1 MPESA
6 QRVKPEHIE
15 GIIVCS
21 ENDRPKVRCLPAL
34 HARVSLA
41 VQRVSFVARSPQVI
55 AVGPVGLPATEDHAG
70 GAGYLCTVCDIDDE
84 DMPADLRREVQELD
98 RVCTADWMVG
108 RQVAQREN
116 HRNKREPMIEIECFE
131 TDPFPQDMPA
141 DNRQAD
147 SPRSRSFLY
156 RCCGFEIAS
165 FAVPPIRGRMIH
177 TACVRGAIEYRYGR
191 SRTGFSST
199 PADA

>member
-1 MPESA
+1 M
-6 QRVKPEHIE
+6 R
-15 GIIVCS
+15 
-21 ENDRPKVRCLPAL
+21 
-34 HARVSLA
+34 
-41 VQRVSFVARSPQVI
+41 
-55 AVGPVGLPATEDHAG
+55 G
-70 GAGYLCTVCDIDDE
+70 GAGYLCPVCDIDDE

-108 RQVAQREN
+108 RTQAQRAN
-116 HRNKREPMIEIECFE
+116 HKDKREPLIEIVCFE
-131 TDPFPQDMPA
+131 SDPFPEDMPA
-141 DNRQAD
+141 SDTQAD

-165 FAVPPIRGRMIH
+165 FANPPIRGRIIH
-177 TACVRGAIEYRYGR
+177 TACVRVAIEYRYGK

>member
-1 MPESA
+1 MA
-6 QRVKPEHIE
+6 QYSE
-15 GIIVCS
+15 GLIVCS

-41 VQRVSFVARSPQVI
+41 TQRVSLVARSPQVI
-55 AVGPVGLPATEDHAG
+55 AVGPVSLAATEDRVSG
-70 GAGYLCTVCDIDDE
+70 LGYLCTICDIDDE
-84 DMPADLRREVQELD
+84 DMPADLRTEVLELD

-108 RQVAQREN
+108 RTVAQREN
-116 HRNKREPMIEIECFE
+116 HRNKREPPIEIECFE
-131 TDPFPQDMPA
+131 TDPFPQDIPPE
-141 DNRQAD
+141 NTQAD

-165 FAVPPIRGRMIH
+165 FANPPIRGRMIH
-177 TACVRGAIEYRYGR
+177 TECVRAAIEYRYGK